1 MWKKPVPSS
10 ESPSRSQPPET
21 PKRPAPAPT
30 SVSTA
35 TARIGPSLVVK
46 GEIHGEEDLFVEGK
60 VEGSITV
67 KGGSVTVGETGR
79 VQADIRAV
87 SIQVA
92 GQVTGNLS
100 GAERVILLKSGRVE
114 GNIAAKN
121 VTLENGCR
129 FKGSIDMESARPGA
143 VTELTAPNASA
154 KPNGGGGVTHGPVR
168 TS

>member
-1 MWKKPVPSS
+1 MWKKPVPST
-10 ESPSRSQPPET
+10 ESPSRSEPAET
-21 PKRPAPAPT
+21 PKRPAPPA
-30 SVSTA
+30 SASTA
-35 TARIGPSLVVK
+35 PACIGPSLVVK
-46 GEIHGEEDLFVEGK
+46 GELYGEEDLFVEGK
-60 VEGSITV
+60 VDGSITV
-67 KGGSVTVGETGR
+67 KGGSVTVREKGR

-92 GQVTGNLS
+92 GQVIGNLS
-100 GAERVILLKSGRVE
+100 GAERVILMKSGRVE

-129 FKGSIDMESARPGA
+129 FKGSIDMESGRPGA
-143 VTELTAPNASA
+143 VTELPTPNANA